1 LDESAE
7 EGRYNTFFLKK
18 EPVLR
23 KDENRNMDGRNEKTL
38 YNRKKNFM
46 LLVLPKSEGGD
57 EEIKYK

>member
-1 LDESAE
+1 MKIGIWMAE
-7 EGRYNTFFLKK
+7 M
-18 EPVLR
+18 
-23 KDENRNMDGRNEKTL
+23 RNEKNEKTL